1 MYFQVLTIGI
11 VGPVLLVT
19 DSLDF
24 HYMAQHISKPV
35 KFQAWAWSMY
45 ALIALPFSMTLIN
58 TILRIDIK
66 SLLREYSVREISD
79 SSQQDQI
86 KFNISLAAI
95 SLLSLIYILYNSPS
109 IPILELIQTGDFS
122 SAAENRFESK
132 YGFTGIVYLRS
143 FFGLILIPCCS
154 YYFYIVAY
162 KSRLLRDWLLFGF
175 QFVLTLA
182 LLTYDL
188 QKSPFAFYLFG
199 YLILHTFIS
208 NGLNPKWFL
217 VIIGCALAMILI
229 GYKNTTGV
237 SIESQI
243 FNFQSAF
250 YGRIFLSGFLGFP
263 LSLEL
268 FPDKI
273 NAITTLFGIPQPVL
287 GFYDLSA
294 TDPARQ
300 IMLYINEQGAREGTS
315 NLVSGYYLGEAWA
328 SFRYAGLVCSPFV
341 VGAILQLTHLSFL
354 RLPKNPLIIAFY
366 AYISTKW
373 LIASGFSSFLTLKII
388 IFPILILALIIL
400 IKNSFGNLI
409 SSDG

>member
-1 MYFQVLTIGI
+1 MNLLIVFTTLICSVISITLFRYASGSLSLLKLNTVTYAMYFQVLTIGI

-199 YLILHTFIS
+199 VGPNL
-208 NGLNPKWFL
+208 KMFL
-217 VIIGCALAMILI
+217 RGSSFWTCFWLFV
-229 GYKNTTGV
+229 
-237 SIESQI
+237 
-243 FNFQSAF
+243 FF
-250 YGRIFLSGFLGFP
+250 YF
-263 LSLEL
+263 
-268 FPDKI
+268 
-273 NAITTLFGIPQPVL
+273 QPV
-287 GFYDLSA
+287 F
-294 TDPARQ
+294 
-300 IMLYINEQGAREGTS
+300 
-315 NLVSGYYLGEAWA
+315 
-328 SFRYAGLVCSPFV
+328 
-341 VGAILQLTHLSFL
+341 
-354 RLPKNPLIIAFY
+354 
-366 AYISTKW
+366 
-373 LIASGFSSFLTLKII
+373 
-388 IFPILILALIIL
+388 
-400 IKNSFGNLI
+400 
-409 SSDG
+409 